1 MKKLYI
7 TALTMLLAVGIS
19 GTAQAVILA
28 PNTAADSTGAASP
41 GGSLLTTLVSPFV
54 GMDSQNDPQFAG
66 TLTQW
71 VKSNLQGILFEYQF
85 TLANVLPEYVDA
97 LSITVFNGWT
107 TDVDIFG
114 TAAGTWDMKR
124 SATGNTVTI
133 GADAGYSVAPGATS
147 PLVWIQTNAQYY
159 SLTGSTQL
167 QDGGNATV
175 QTYAPTV
182 PEPASMLLLGVG
194 LIGIAG
200 RRIQKRF
207 KA

>member
-7 TALTMLLAVGIS
+7 AALAVLLAVGIS

-28 PNTAADSTGAASP
+28 PNTSADSVGAVSP
-41 GGSLLTTLVSPFV
+41 GGALLTTLVSPFV
-54 GMDSQNDPQFAG
+54 GTDSYNAPQFAG

-71 VKSNLQGILFEYQF
+71 VKSNPLGILFEYQF
-85 TLANVLPEYVDA
+85 TLSTSLPEYVDA
-97 LSITVFNGWT
+97 LSITAFNGWT
-107 TDVDIFG
+107 TDVDIVG
-114 TAAGTWDMKR
+114 QIATWDMGR
-124 SATGNTVTI
+124 SATGKTMTMN
-133 GADAGYSVAPGATS
+133 ADAGYSVAPGATS

-167 QDGGNATV
+167 QDGGNTTV
-175 QTYAPTV
+175 ATYAPTV

-194 LIGIAG
+194 LIGLAG
-200 RRIQKRF
+200 GRIQKRF